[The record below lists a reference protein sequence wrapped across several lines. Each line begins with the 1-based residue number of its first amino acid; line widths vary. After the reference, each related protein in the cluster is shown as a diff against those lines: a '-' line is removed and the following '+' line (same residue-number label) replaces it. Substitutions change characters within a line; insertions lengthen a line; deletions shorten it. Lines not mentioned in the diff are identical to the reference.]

1 MAIKPPA
8 LLRVLLRMTMVLRK
22 ATFSRSLQIC
32 FSSTIFLL
40 LVQPGLIA
48 QTLIGGE
55 TNSRVLAVEVIPPTL
70 ELPAIQPDLPT
81 VAEEVRLILRRG
93 ERKVYVYRG
102 DEQVASYPVAV
113 GRPGWETPIGTFEVI
128 QMLEN
133 PGWTNPFTRETVPP
147 GPRNPLGER
156 WIGFW
161 TDGRDYI
168 GFHGTPNRETVGRAA
183 SHGCVRMYNEDIRF
197 LYEIVAM
204 GTVVVVEQ

>member
-1 MAIKPPA
+1 MI
-8 LLRVLLRMTMVLRK
+8 MVLHK
-22 ATFSRSLQIC
+22 AVLYRSLQLC
-32 FSSTIFLL
+32 FSSIILL
-40 LVQPGLIA
+40 LLLPSRLVA
-48 QTLIGGE
+48 QTTVGGE
-55 TNSRVLAVEVIPPTL
+55 TDSRVPSVGILLPPIP

-81 VAEEVRLILRRG
+81 VAEEIRLILRRG
-93 ERKVYVYRG
+93 ERKVYIYRG
-102 DEQVASYPVAV
+102 DEQLANYPVAV

-133 PGWTNPFTRETVPP
+133 PGWTNPFTREIVLP

-183 SHGCVRMYNEDIRF
+183 SHGCVRMYNEDIRA
-197 LYEIVAM
+197 LYDVVTM
-204 GTVVVVEQ
+204 GTVVIVER